1 MNNTQQKSEWLGLE
15 RELQLLEQAVAD
27 AVVIPNSWLPK
38 ELHDNTRGGRTIAR
52 LSRVYDKRDG
62 ITDHKKKK
70 AIKAKNIEIYREQVD
85 NAGEI
90 DYNGGQV
97 DDIQLHRNQ
106 CAIVQAWIDTRVMTS
121 EDLGGF
127 RR

>member
-1 MNNTQQKSEWLGLE
+1 MNNKQQKSEWLGLE
-15 RELQLLEQAVAD
+15 RELQLFDQIVAD
-27 AVVIPNSWLPK
+27 TVTIPNSWLTK
-38 ELHDNTRGGRTIAR
+38 DLHDLVRGHRTIAR
-52 LSRVYDKRDG
+52 IRIIGDKRDG
-62 ITDHKKKK
+62 LTEHKKKK

-85 NAGEI
+85 YAGEI

-121 EDLGGF
+121 EDLEDE
-127 RR
+127 

>member
-1 MNNTQQKSEWLGLE
+1 MNNKQQKSEWLGLE

-27 AVVIPNSWLPK
+27 AVTIPNSWLPK
-38 ELHDNTRGGRTIAR
+38 ELHDNTRGCRTIAR
-52 LSRVYDKRDG
+52 LDAMLDKREG
-62 ITDHKKKK
+62 LTDHKKKK
-70 AIKAKNIEIYREQVD
+70 AIKAKNIEIYREQFA
-85 NAGEI
+85 NTGEI

-121 EDLGGF
+121 EDLIDE
-127 RR
+127 

>member
-1 MNNTQQKSEWLGLE
+1 MNNKQQKSEWLGLE

-106 CAIVQAWIDTRVMTS
+106 CAIVQAWIDTRVITS
-121 EDLGGF
+121 EDLEDE
-127 RR
+127 

>member
-1 MNNTQQKSEWLGLE
+1 MNNKEQKSEWLGLE
-15 RELQLLEQAVAD
+15 RELQLLDQAVAD
-27 AVVIPNSWLPK
+27 AVVIPNDWLPK
-38 ELHDNTRGGRTIAR
+38 DLHDNTRGGRTIAR
-52 LSRVYDKRDG
+52 LSRICDEQDG
-62 ITDHKKKK
+62 ITEHKKKK

-121 EDLGGF
+121 EDLEDE
-127 RR
+127 

>member
-1 MNNTQQKSEWLGLE
+1 MNNKQQKSEWLGLE
-15 RELQLLEQAVAD
+15 RELQLLDQAVAD
-27 AVVIPNSWLPK
+27 AVTIPNDWLPK
-38 ELHDNTRGGRTIAR
+38 DLHDNVRGCRTIAR
-52 LSRVYDKRDG
+52 IRIICDKRDG
-62 ITDHKKKK
+62 LTEHKKKK

-121 EDLGGF
+121 KDLEDE
-127 RR
+127 